1 MAIESS
7 RFRGMFAP
15 TEIVELKQI
24 CFTPSRVFQP
34 GNYTAEELPDIAFEM
49 GLVQKA
55 SSTNEQNDN
64 SLDPKQ
70 SS

>member
-7 RFRGMFAP
+7 RFRGIFAP

-24 CFTPSRVFQP
+24 CFTSSSVFQP
-34 GNYTAEELPDIAFEM
+34 GQYKAEELPDIAFEM
-49 GLVQKA
+49 GLVQKIP
-55 SSTNEQNDN
+55 STNKEADN
-64 SLDPKQ
+64 SAKPNQ

>member
-7 RFRGMFAP
+7 RFRGIFAP

-34 GNYTAEELPDIAFEM
+34 GKYTAEELPDIAFEM
-49 GLVQKA
+49 GLVQKP
-55 SSTNEQNDN
+55 SSTTDQNNN
-64 SLDPKQ
+64 SSNPHQ
-70 SS
+70 TP